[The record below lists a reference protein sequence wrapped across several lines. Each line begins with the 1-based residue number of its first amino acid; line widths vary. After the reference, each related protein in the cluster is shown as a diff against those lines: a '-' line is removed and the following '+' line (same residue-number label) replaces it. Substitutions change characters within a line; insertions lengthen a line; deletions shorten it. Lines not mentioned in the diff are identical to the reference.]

1 MNFDD
6 NTDELATDAL
16 QVIEES
22 KFPPAV
28 TPLNV
33 QIASFLDDF
42 PGGSI
47 GRVKATDR
55 DLYDRLSYGLINQ
68 NHVDSLFNIRSMD
81 GTVMAEPGLD
91 VGRYTG
97 TLSSK

>member
-1 MNFDD
+1 MCVYCTVYFPPP
-6 NTDELATDAL
+6 ASF

-55 DLYDRLSYGLINQ
+55 DLYDR
-68 NHVDSLFNIRSMD
+68 
-81 GTVMAEPGLD
+81 
-91 VGRYTG
+91 
-97 TLSSK
+97 

>member
-1 MNFDD
+1 MILSLLFLPPPTSQAAYLLKIRAFD
-6 NTDELATDAL
+6 NGTPPLFADAWVEVK
-16 QVIEES
+16 VIEES

-55 DLYDRLSYGLINQ
+55 DLYDRFVN
-68 NHVDSLFNIRSMD
+68 
-81 GTVMAEPGLD
+81 
-91 VGRYTG
+91 
-97 TLSSK
+97 